1 MAWIDRKIAKCDVCG
16 HEWLVRDSAATP
28 THCAKCKSRL
38 WNGSTRDK
46 NGKDKAEQLIKP
58 TGDPKI
64 FYVEYST
71 KTGRT
76 RTVVGDWGTCFEKAM
91 KLV

>member
-46 NGKDKAEQLIKP
+46 NGKDK
-58 TGDPKI
+58 
-64 FYVEYST
+64 
-71 KTGRT
+71 
-76 RTVVGDWGTCFEKAM
+76 
-91 KLV
+91 